1 MWVALLATKDEALE
15 AIRHIQAAAER
26 KSDKQLRALCTNRGG
41 GWRVHRSAL
50 PRVLPELGVRWE
62 LMAPYTPQQN
72 GVIERQNQTVVGTAQ
87 SMLKAKN
94 LPGIFWG
101 EVVTVAVYTLNHTTM
116 KDNGGKTPYEL

>member
-1 MWVALLATKDEALE
+1 
-15 AIRHIQAAAER
+15 
-26 KSDKQLRALCTNRGG
+26 
-41 GWRVHRSAL
+41 
-50 PRVLPELGVRWE
+50 
-62 LMAPYTPQQN
+62 MAPYTPQQN

-101 EVVTVAVYTLNHTTM
+101 EAVMAAVYTLNRTMM